1 MNQTFGRVSRLLHP
15 AGWILLASG
24 LLGLATLGGCAATG
38 PAPAQA
44 TNGGTRVGNARI
56 AARMSSTIFLQ
67 PIATQK
73 RVVLVVGHNT
83 SSARNLQLSSYLREA
98 LRQKG
103 YHLTDNPDRAEYIL
117 QYNLRYLGRE
127 NKNHTIQ
134 GAIAGGFGGAILENA
149 VAGGGY
155 ASGGQTLRA
164 GIIGAGIGALVG
176 YLASENRYIM
186 VVDIQVEQRS
196 PDAQTRTRTEA
207 REGLGN
213 VTTSRSAGPK
223 GWQIYRT
230 RLVGEAAGRRLN
242 FSYVKPALTKT
253 IARSIAGIF

>member
-1 MNQTFGRVSRLLHP
+1 MNQIPGNVSRLPHP
-15 AGWILLASG
+15 ASWVLFASSLLA
-24 LLGLATLGGCAATG
+24 LATLGGCAATG

-44 TNGGTRVGNARI
+44 TNGGTQVGNARI
-56 AARMSSTIFLQ
+56 ATRMSSTIFLQ
-67 PIATQK
+67 PVAPRK
-73 RVVLVVGHNT
+73 RVIFVAGHNT
-83 SSARNLQLSSYLREA
+83 SSVRNLQLPAYLREA

-103 YHLTDNPDRAEYIL
+103 YHLTTNPDQAEYIL

-176 YLASENRYIM
+176 YLANETRYMM
-186 VVDIQVEQRS
+186 VVDIQVEQRN
-196 PDAQTRTRTEA
+196 PGARTRTHTTA

-213 VTTSRSAGPK
+213 FTTSSSAGAK

-230 RLVGEAAGRRLN
+230 RLVGEAAGHRLN
-242 FSYVKPALTKT
+242 FSYVQPALTRT
-253 IARSIAGIF
+253 IANSIAGIF